1 MTYPDELSQV
11 KRDVALKWT
20 EMLSFKEED
29 GYSLKDDFCM
39 AYLSLL
45 EGIRD
50 NDSARL
56 QALCEKNLFR
66 EFQEAQDDLYREV
79 KEVEILNLEDKWEEK
94 TKIEV
99 VHAMQYYGVF
109 IDRERNRENGIH
121 RFFKQ
126 SEK

>member
-1 MTYPDELSQV
+1 MMT
-11 KRDVALKWT
+11 
-20 EMLSFKEED
+20 EED
-29 GYSLKDDFCM
+29 GSSLKDHFCM

-66 EFQEAQDDLYREV
+66 EFQEAHSDLYREV
-79 KEVEILNLEDKWEEK
+79 KEVEILNLDDKWEEK

-109 IDRERNRENGIH
+109 IDRETNRKNGTH
-121 RFFKQ
+121 KVKKE
-126 SEK
+126 SEKLI